1 MKNPTEK
8 KSPTTPKQPIPDNRG
23 LDPREPL
30 FTPPAKP
37 AVKEQKGPD
46 KRDEEVVKD
55 GSEFE
60 IVKIEEMPADPHEH
74 GVSAPTTQDENGAV
88 PII

>member
-1 MKNPTEK
+1 MKKPIKGKKTPSTKTPETEK
-8 KSPTTPKQPIPDNRG
+8 VTK
-23 LDPREPL
+23 EPV

-55 GSEFE
+55 GSEFDV
-60 IVKIEEMPADPHEH
+60 IPTEEMPATPHEH
-74 GVSAPTTQDENGAV
+74 GVSAPSTEGGGAV
-88 PII
+88 SIS